1 MLLIEMYIGT
11 VVKHVPFNISIMVD
25 DRSLTGKC
33 NRTRG
38 HPIVFCKLNV
48 YLIFKMF
55 MTRLQKGI

>member
-33 NRTRG
+33 NRKRG

-48 YLIFKMF
+48 Y
-55 MTRLQKGI
+55 